1 MRPALVLC
9 ALALALTACGAAPRD
24 SAKEFKGAERG
35 VAATVEELES
45 AARDDDPEAVCS
57 KLLAERLLA
66 TLRQQG
72 TRCTTAVRQAFQDAD
87 SLDLTVDDV
96 SIRGDRAS
104 AKVISGTGS
113 QEKTDTLQLE
123 KAGPG
128 WRISSL
134 SA

>member
-1 MRPALVLC
+1 MRPVLVLC
-9 ALALALTACGAAPRD
+9 ALAVALTACGAAPRD

-35 VAATVEELES
+35 VAATVEDLEA
-45 AARDDDPEAVCS
+45 AARDNDPDAVCS

-72 TRCTTAVRQAFQDAD
+72 TRCSTAVKQAFQDAD
-87 SLDLTVDDV
+87 SFDLTVDDV
-96 SIRGDRAS
+96 SIRGNRAS

-113 QEKTDTLQLE
+113 KEKTDTLQLE
-123 KAGPG
+123 KAGAG

>member
-1 MRPALVLC
+1 MRPALVVC
-9 ALALALTACGAAPRD
+9 ALAIALAACGAAPRD

-35 VAATVEELES
+35 VAATVEDLES
-45 AARDDDPEAVCS
+45 AARDDDPNAVCS

-72 TRCTTAVRQAFQDAD
+72 TRCITAVRQAFQDAD
-87 SLDLTVDDV
+87 SFDLTVDDV
-96 SIRGDRAS
+96 SIRGTRAS
-104 AKVISGTGS
+104 AKVTSGVGS
-113 QEKTDTLQLE
+113 KEKTDTLQLE
-123 KAGPG
+123 RVGAG